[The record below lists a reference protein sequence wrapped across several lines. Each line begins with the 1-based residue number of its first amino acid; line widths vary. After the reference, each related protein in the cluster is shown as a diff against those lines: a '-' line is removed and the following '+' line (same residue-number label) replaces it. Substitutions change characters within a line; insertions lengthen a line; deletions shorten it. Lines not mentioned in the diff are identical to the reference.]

1 MEIIL
6 NPARE
11 AWGGLC
17 VRNIPDDSDIEIAV
31 RDIIDNVRSNG
42 DKALMEYA
50 RRFDKFEGDSLLV
63 SEEEISERA
72 AMVRPEVAEAITKAA
87 ENISAFHQ
95 AQLPQPVEVVTTP
108 GVRCIQKA
116 VAISRV
122 GLYIPGGR
130 APLFSTVLMLALP
143 ARIAGCPEIILC
155 TPEGPSGIA
164 PEILF
169 AAKLCGIHKVFRI
182 GGAQAVAAMAFG

>member
-11 AWGGLC
+11 AWGSLC

-72 AMVRPEVAEAITKAA
+72 AMVMPEVAEAITKAA
-87 ENISAFHQ
+87 ENISAFHK
-95 AQLPQPVEVVTTP
+95 AQLPQPVEVATTP

-122 GLYIPGGR
+122 GLYIP
-130 APLFSTVLMLALP
+130 
-143 ARIAGCPEIILC
+143 
-155 TPEGPSGIA
+155 
-164 PEILF
+164 
-169 AAKLCGIHKVFRI
+169 
-182 GGAQAVAAMAFG
+182 